1 MADNDNSITR
11 RDFTKGVAVGTMA
24 GALGTMG
31 IYSYSPLAKQH
42 FAKAP
47 APKENIGEV
56 KSVKVTNLSETSWF
70 DNKVL
75 MGDIKGAGGLLVNQY
90 TYNWPPF
97 TQPKGQLGK
106 GSYEDGMKTLRKL
119 LPHKLEEAW
128 AYQLE
133 NAVHPTNAGGFTALI
148 EVELLDG
155 EVKRIL
161 LDSGWSFD
169 WIDKAFKREGVDKL
183 LAAGKIDY
191 FVMSHEHFDHF
202 WGVPVVFKYAPT
214 VRALYPKGFYAEG
227 LDYIKAAGHRGEL
240 IEVQPG
246 LHKLFAGAALY
257 NFQTPII
264 CRVFGEMSLFFNVKD
279 KGLAIV
285 TGCCH
290 QGILQFASVAQRAV
304 ETKKLYG
311 IYGGLHISPFDEWDP
326 KYDDLVAVF
335 KKWGFEKV
343 GCNHCTGIV
352 TAKKLIEAGVG
363 IVQGTARNGS
373 KDKAY
378 LGNGDQIV
386 FAMNDSDTLAQPTA
400 VPTGTD
406 GSATTPPWWSD
417 PNRAKSGGAAPP
429 TAGGSVKY

>member
-11 RDFTKGVAVGTMA
+11 RDFSKGVAVGTMA
-24 GALGTMG
+24 GALATMG
-31 IYSYSPLAKQH
+31 VYSYSPLAKQH

-47 APKENIGEV
+47 AAKENIGEV

-97 TQPKGQLGK
+97 TQAKGQLGK
-106 GSYEDGMKTLRKL
+106 GSYEEGMKTLRQF
-119 LPHKLEEAW
+119 LPNKLEDAW

-133 NAVHPTNAGGFTALI
+133 NAVHPTNAGGFAALI
-148 EVELLDG
+148 EVETLEG

-169 WIDKAFKREGVDKL
+169 WMDKAFKREGVDKL
-183 LAAGKIDY
+183 LAEGKIDY

-202 WGVPVVFKYAPT
+202 WGVPVVFKYGPT
-214 VRALYPKGFYAEG
+214 VRALYPKGFYPEG
-227 LDYIKAAGHRGEL
+227 LDYIKAAGHRGDL
-240 IEVQPG
+240 TEVQPG

-352 TAKKLIEAGVG
+352 TARKLIEAGVG

-373 KDKAY
+373 KDTAY
-378 LGNGDQIV
+378 LGNGDTIV
-386 FAMNDSDTLAQPTA
+386 FAMNDVA
-400 VPTGTD
+400 GT
-406 GSATTPPWWSD
+406 P
-417 PNRAKSGGAAPP
+417 GAAPAVTVNAAP
-429 TAGGSVKY
+429 AAAGAPLKY

>member
-1 MADNDNSITR
+1 MSDNDTSMNR

-24 GALGTMG
+24 GALASMG
-31 IYSYSPLAKQH
+31 VYSYSPLRERH

-56 KSVKVTNLSETSWF
+56 KSVKVTNISETSWF

-97 TQPKGQLGK
+97 AQAKGQLGK
-106 GSYEDGMKTLRKL
+106 GSYEGGMKTLRQL
-119 LPHKLEEAW
+119 IPNKLEDAW

-133 NAVHPTNAGGFTALI
+133 NAVNPTNAGGFAALI
-148 EVELLDG
+148 EVETLDG
-155 EVKRIL
+155 ETKRIL

-169 WIDKAFKREGVDKL
+169 WMDKAFKREGIDKM
-183 LAAGKIDY
+183 LAAGQIDY
-191 FVMSHEHFDHF
+191 FVISHEHFDHF
-202 WGVPVVFKYAPT
+202 WAVPVVFKYAPT

-240 IEVQPG
+240 IETNPG
-246 LHKLFAGAALY
+246 LYKLFPGAALY

-264 CRVFGEMSLFFNVKD
+264 CRVFGEQSLFFNVKD
-279 KGLAIV
+279 KGLVTV

-290 QGILQFASVAQRAV
+290 QGILQFASTAQRAV
-304 ETKKLYG
+304 ENKKLYG
-311 IYGGLHISPFDEWDP
+311 IYGGLHVSPFDEWDP

-343 GCNHCTGIV
+343 GCNHCTGIL

-363 IVQGTARNGS
+363 VIQGTARHGS

-378 LGNGDQIV
+378 LGNGDQLI
-386 FAMNDSDTLAQPTA
+386 FAMNDTA
-400 VPTGTD
+400 ALP
-406 GSATTPPWWSD
+406 
-417 PNRAKSGGAAPP
+417 AAMPVS
-429 TAGGSVKY
+429 AGGSTPAPAGGGLKY